1 MNKQIKAG
9 ADIHAGDGGY
19 SEGTQEQY
27 DAFVKVRNKSLAQ
40 GRIRQLAEQAGLKW
54 KAQPPHYTNT
64 NNPIDFPVSANR
76 DLEKFVELIVR
87 ECIEVIDNTSDN
99 TKLMRVDPYQK
110 IIWAIEEHFGVE
122 E

>member
-40 GRIRQLAEQAGLKW
+40 GRIRDLAEQAGFKVNW
-54 KAQPPHYTNT
+54 QHEDVQAIKMAR
-64 NNPIDFPVSANR
+64 F
-76 DLEKFVELIVR
+76 EKFAELIVR
-87 ECIEVIDNTSDN
+87 ECANMAESFHHHQYDFTGNLELHEFI
-99 TKLMRVDPYQK
+99 K
-110 IIWAIEEHFGVE
+110 EHFGVE

>member
-40 GRIRQLAEQAGLKW
+40 GRIKELAELSGFKVDWQHEAVQALKM
-54 KAQPPHYTNT
+54 AR
-64 NNPIDFPVSANR
+64 F
-76 DLEKFVELIVR
+76 EKFAELIVR
-87 ECIEVIDNTSDN
+87 ECADVATINAH
-99 TKLMRVDPYQK
+99 Q
-110 IIWAIEEHFGVE
+110 WASPGTYVLIHFGVE